1 MLALYRKNIIYFLF
15 HYRNKNF
22 YTRRAGT
29 ASADGTAPAV
39 LHKFSVNYLDFDI
52 ITDKNIFKFI

>member
-22 YTRRAGT
+22 
-29 ASADGTAPAV
+29 
-39 LHKFSVNYLDFDI
+39 F
-52 ITDKNIFKFI
+52 IT